1 MNPET
6 RCALYCRVSTI
17 GKGQDTEVQARELRE
32 FCQARCLSHDSGRAI
47 LAVAV

>member
-17 GKGQDTEVQARELRE
+17 GKGQDTEVQAR
-32 FCQARCLSHDSGRAI
+32 
-47 LAVAV
+47 VAGVLPGAGFIT